1 MVVAEQLVKAGE
13 QFVDF
18 FFHPPHESWVT
29 CRVRYCYRQVGVNR
43 HCGSRSAVEMGGDMR
58 GVGSH
63 LGATA
68 TPVSLR
74 QGAARAVCGG
84 WGGPCREKMRDGD
97 AGDSKGRG

>member
-18 FFHPPHESWVT
+18 FFLPPHESWVT
-29 CRVRYCYRQVGVNR
+29 CRVRYCYRQVCVNR

-74 QGAARAVCGG
+74 QRAARAVCGG

-97 AGDSKGRG
+97 TGDSKGRG

>member
-1 MVVAEQLVKAGE
+1 
-13 QFVDF
+13 
-18 FFHPPHESWVT
+18 
-29 CRVRYCYRQVGVNR
+29 
-43 HCGSRSAVEMGGDMR
+43 MR

-74 QGAARAVCGG
+74 QRAARAVCGG
-84 WGGPCREKMRDGD
+84 GGGPCREKMRDGD

>member
-13 QFVDF
+13 QFVDCF
-18 FFHPPHESWVT
+18 FFHTPHESWVT

-43 HCGSRSAVEMGGDMR
+43 HCGSRSAVEMGGNMR

-84 WGGPCREKMRDGD
+84 WGGPCRKKMRDGD
-97 AGDSKGRG
+97 AGDS